1 MPTCIFSH
9 ELIPTLPK
17 AITPTKLQ
25 NTGDTSVVEQGN
37 FKRRKLASGGK
48 ETSLEGY
55 VNSEKPGQT
64 AFVGVLAPKPHTAS
78 PNSDKK
84 NNGKIQTEV
93 SAKNPQTIQSAQR
106 PISPPPLS
114 SAVKKTSA
122 QAPKK
127 EIKESLNPRMVP
139 KDPAGYVTRR
149 MLLVK
154 MHEEMVK
161 LNDQVSKS
169 SDTETKSLHLVENDL
184 IKFALTEE
192 EKIALDQ
199 PSVYANIVKMRI
211 MAYRK
216 MKVDDWIKERKEAL
230 EAKKGDVPAAP
241 EAPEPIDTGL
251 TPEQEVMML
260 SRLIAT
266 QTGLDAH
273 GYVTKPPTEDEIET
287 ARKGVEAAANWEVCD
302 RCATRFQVFPD
313 RREDGALTTGGK
325 CTHHWGRR
333 VFPKH
338 EKSDAITGPKQT
350 RYSCCNEV
358 IGSPGCTVSETHVFK
373 ISEAKRLA
381 AVLPFIETPANPVAP
396 ANTAVCFDCEMGYT
410 CHGLEL
416 IRLTATT
423 WPSGAALIDVL
434 VRPLGAIL
442 DLNSRFSGV
451 FPEQFFSAPEYNPN
465 INPKNP
471 FAFPSPRSK
480 TPTPAPQHDPSSL
493 PILPSPASARA
504 LLLTHLTTATPLL
517 GHALENDL
525 NAVRLV
531 HPSIVDTAL
540 LFPHPRGLPLRL
552 GLRNLARLHLGR
564 EIQTGGAAGHDSLE
578 DARATGELV
587 RCRVKAEWR
596 RLWGAGWGVGIGGFV
611 PPVGVE
617 GEKVE
622 EVDKVAE
629 EGYQKLSREKRKW
642 GSAQLDGADEEDGKG
657 GAKRSGGG
665 DGDDSVFLAY

>member
-1 MPTCIFSH
+1 MWSTKSGFGKFPCPEGARCRVPACIFFH
-9 ELIPTLPK
+9 ELTPAPPK
-17 AITPTKLQ
+17 VITPTKLQ
-25 NTGDTSVVEQGN
+25 RMGDTSVVEQGD
-37 FKRRKLASGGK
+37 FKRRKLANGGK

-55 VNSEKPGQT
+55 VNSEKPGQA

-84 NNGKIQTEV
+84 NNGKIQTKV
-93 SAKNPQTIQSAQR
+93 SAKTPQTIQSAKR

-114 SAVKKTSA
+114 SAVKKTST

-127 EIKESLNPRMVP
+127 EIKENLNPRMVP

-169 SDTETKSLHLVENDL
+169 SDTETKLLHLAENDL
-184 IKFALTEE
+184 IKLALTEE

-230 EAKKGDVPAAP
+230 EAKKGDAPAVP

-333 VFPKH
+333 VFPKR
-338 EKSDAITGPKQT
+338 EKTDAITGPKQT

-358 IGSPGCTVSETHVFK
+358 IGSPGCTVGETHVFK

-381 AVLPFIETPANPVAP
+381 AVLPFIETPASPAAP

-416 IRLTATT
+416 IRLTATA

-451 FPEQFFSAPEYNPN
+451 FPEQFFSAPEYNAN
-465 INPKNP
+465 RENPSASSNP
-471 FAFPSPRSK
+471 SSK
-480 TPTPAPQHDPSSL
+480 TPAPTPQHDPPGL

-504 LLLTHLTTATPLL
+504 LLLTHLTTTTPLL

-587 RCRVKAEWR
+587 RWKVKAEWR
-596 RLWGAGWGVGIGGFV
+596 RLKGEGWEVGVGGFV

-617 GEKVE
+617 GGVGVEGEKVG
-622 EVDKVAE
+622 EVEVEIGFTSGA
-629 EGYQKLSREKRKW
+629 GEKRKRPAFLL
-642 GSAQLDGADEEDGKG
+642 GS
-657 GAKRSGGG
+657 
-665 DGDDSVFLAY
+665 